1 MLEIT
6 GRTKMIDYQGR
17 SFRFCNQR
25 SREWMHLYNYGDNRE
40 TLSSAGCGIFSLCH
54 AVEWM
59 SHQRLVPEDEAV
71 FSMSNGGRGDD
82 GTDRPALLQALEV
95 SGRAAQMGFQYHG
108 DGLLNDLPL
117 LWEHL
122 SSHRGAALCNLRVGH
137 IVALVDARTVGD
149 SKQLL
154 AIDCY
159 SESASE
165 KVRDAV
171 YEVIPQSETISYT
184 RSKDGLIVGQSVQFG
199 MFWVDAQKPMDFN
212 LLHRLPI
219 K

>member
-6 GRTKMIDYQGR
+6 GRTRDFDYQGR
-17 SFRFCNQR
+17 CFRFFNQR
-25 SREWMHLYNYGDNRE
+25 SREWTHLYNYGSNTE

-59 SHQRLVPEDEAV
+59 HGLRLVPEEVAE
-71 FSMSNGGRGDD
+71 FSMMHGGRGDD
-82 GTDRPALLQALEV
+82 GTDRPVLLQALQT
-95 SGRAAQMGFQYHG
+95 SGQAAKMGFEYRG

-117 LWEHL
+117 LWEHI
-122 SSHRGAALCNLRVGH
+122 SGHHGTALCNLRVGH
-137 IVALVDARTVGD
+137 IVALADARTVDGR
-149 SKQLL
+149 KQLL

-171 YEVIPQSETISYT
+171 YEIIPQSETISHV
-184 RSKDGLIVGQSVQFG
+184 RSKDGLIVGQSIQYG
-199 MFWVDAQKPMDFN
+199 MFWVDAGKPMDFN
-212 LLHRLPI
+212 LLHQTSI
-219 K
+219 